1 MVASDALDAKV
12 AEIVT
17 ALLQGGPRSQGAA
30 KALIRAVA
38 DQPVSDALVEDTACR
53 IATLRATPEAREGLG
68 AFLDKRPASW
78 VAGG

>member
-1 MVASDALDAKV
+1 VVATDALDAKV

-38 DQPVSDALVEDTACR
+38 DQPVSDALVEDTAAASPRCAPR
-53 IATLRATPEAREGLG
+53 RSPEGLG